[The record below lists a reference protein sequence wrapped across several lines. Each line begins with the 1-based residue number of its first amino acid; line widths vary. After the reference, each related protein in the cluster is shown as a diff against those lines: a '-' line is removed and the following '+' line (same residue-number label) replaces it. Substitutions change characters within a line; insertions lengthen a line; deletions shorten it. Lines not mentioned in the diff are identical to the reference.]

1 MSLIKYPKLFE
12 PGMIGKIKI
21 KNRIVSA
28 PLCTNFAQ
36 PLGLVNERV
45 IKYYTERAK
54 GGVGLFILE
63 NSRIIYPKGTIL
75 VHNLRLD
82 DDNYIAGFQE
92 LSEALHGYGAKVF
105 QQINDAGRQTKVQA
119 VGPSPIPCG
128 FLGAPVRELTRKEIW
143 DFVETFSEVA
153 WRVKQAGLDGV
164 EFHGAHGY
172 LINNFLSPYTNKR
185 TDEWGGSFDRR
196 MKFILEII
204 KRTREKVGPD
214 FPLGMRY
221 SADEFVPGGI
231 TLDEGIEIA
240 CVVEAAGIDV
250 LNVSAGIYESMHAIF
265 DTMRYEE
272 GWRVYMAEAVKKAV
286 KIPVIAVGQIKTPSF
301 AEQVLREGKADFI
314 TLGRPFVADAEWAK
328 KAREGREEDIR
339 KCISCNHCFG
349 KFQQRNLYMRCAV
362 NPVVGHEKDEGWVEL
377 KPAKNKKK
385 VMVVGGGPAG
395 MEAALVASLR
405 GHEVALYEKDS
416 ELGGQLQFAAV
427 SPGKDKVNYIK
438 DYYSTQLPKAG
449 VSIFLGVEV
458 NKQLVSKTK
467 PDVIIIAT
475 GAEPCIPDIPGI
487 LGQNVFTYRD
497 VLSGKAK
504 LSCGKVVVAGGG
516 MVGCETALYLAAQ
529 GKKVIIVE
537 ALDELA
543 TDMELI
549 HRYDMLAHELPKAG
563 VEVFTKKAVAEISD
577 RGVTVLDRN
586 GNESTIEADHV
597 VIALGSKCLEE
608 LKDKVEDIVPEVYVI
623 GDSSE
628 PRTITNATY
637 EGAVVARLM

>member
-1 MSLIKYPKLFE
+1 MPPAKYSKLFE
-12 PGMIGKIKI
+12 PGTIGKVKV
-21 KNRIVSA
+21 KNRIVFA

-36 PLGLVNERV
+36 PLGLVSERV

-82 DDNYIAGFQE
+82 DDNFIAGFQE
-92 LSEALHGYGAKVF
+92 LSEAVHGYGAKVF

-119 VGPSPIPCG
+119 VGPSSIPCE
-128 FLGAPVRELTRKEIW
+128 FLGTPVKELTRREIW
-143 DFVETFSEVA
+143 DFVATFSEVA

-185 TDEWGGSFDRR
+185 TDEWGGTFERR

-214 FPLGMRY
+214 FPLGLRY
-221 SADEFVPGGI
+221 SADECVPGGI
-231 TLDEGIEIA
+231 TLEEGVEIA
-240 CVVEAAGIDV
+240 RTAEAAGIDV
-250 LNVSAGIYESMHAIF
+250 LNVSAGIYESMQTIF

-272 GWRVYMAEAVKKAV
+272 GWRVYMADAVKKSV
-286 KIPVIAVGQIKTPSF
+286 KIPVITVGQIKTPSF

-314 TLGRPFVADAEWAK
+314 ALGRPLVADAEWAQ
-328 KAREGREEDIR
+328 KARDGREEDIR

-349 KFQQRNLYMRCAV
+349 KFQQHNLYMRCAV

-377 KPAKNKKK
+377 KPAANKKK
-385 VMVVGGGPAG
+385 VMIVGGGPAG
-395 MEAALVASLR
+395 MEAARVTSLR
-405 GHEVALYEKDS
+405 GHEVTLYEKDN
-416 ELGGQLQFAAV
+416 ELGGQLKLAAA

-438 DYYSTQLPKAG
+438 EYYSTQLPKSG
-449 VSIFLGVEV
+449 VNISLRIEV
-458 NKQLVSKTK
+458 DKQLVSETK

-475 GAEPCIPDIPGI
+475 GAEPRVPEIHGASSPKA
-487 LGQNVFTYRD
+487 FTYSD
-497 VLSGKAK
+497 VLSGKAE
-504 LSCGKVVVAGGG
+504 LPGNRVVVAGGG

-537 ALDELA
+537 MLDELA
-543 TDMELI
+543 TDMELT
-549 HRYDMLAHELPKAG
+549 HRFDMLSHELPEAG
-563 VEVFTKKAVAEISD
+563 VEVFTRMEVTEITD
-577 RGVTVLDRN
+577 NGVTLMDRK
-586 GNESTIEADHV
+586 GSRSVVEADNV
-597 VIALGSKCLEE
+597 VIAMGAKSLET
-608 LKDKVEDIVPEVYVI
+608 LKDNVEDIVPEVYVI
-623 GDSSE
+623 GDCSK
-628 PRTITNATY
+628 PRTITDATC
-637 EGAVVARLM
+637 EGAVIARLL